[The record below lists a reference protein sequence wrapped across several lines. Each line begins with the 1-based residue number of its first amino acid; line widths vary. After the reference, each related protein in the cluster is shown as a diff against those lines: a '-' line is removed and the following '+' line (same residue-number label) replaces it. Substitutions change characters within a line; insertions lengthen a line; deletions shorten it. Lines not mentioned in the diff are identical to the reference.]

1 MRVAEPGRLV
11 EPDRAQEFGD
21 AAVERGSTGQRAAIP
36 TGISVNDKRLGDDI
50 LHPKARV

>member
-21 AAVERGSTGQRAAIP
+21 AAVERDSLDRG
-36 TGISVNDKRLGDDI
+36 RLSPWNLGE
-50 LHPKARV
+50 